1 MFWDTAWFLG
11 KWLTLAFVLESLMVA
26 YIPASLVADVLGGGA
41 WWTIPAAVA
50 VGIPAYMNGFA
61 AIPLMAGMID
71 LGMNEGAA
79 LTFMIAGGVT
89 RIPVAMAVLPSSAAK
104 CSPGTWRFP

>member
-1 MFWDTAWFLG
+1 M
-11 KWLTLAFVLESLMVA
+11 AFAIESLMIA
-26 YIPASLVADVLGGGA
+26 FIPPEMIAEWLGSGA
-41 WWTIPAAVA
+41 WWTIPAVV
-50 VGIPAYMNGFA
+50 VGIPAYLNGFA